1 MDPRRLWGVA
11 ALAAALAAAARAE
24 DAPAPAAKLVVQSS
38 SLAGFRHHSGGE
50 VWDELRVGD
59 ALALVRESG
68 NAHDANAVSVWWRGR
83 KLGYVPRT
91 DNAAIAWG
99 LDRGEPLRARI
110 TRLEHHP
117 NPARRVAF
125 EVFFE

>member
-1 MDPRRLWGVA
+1 MAV
-11 ALAAALAAAARAE
+11 LAVPARAE
-24 DAPAPAAKLVVQSS
+24 DTPAPAVKRVVQSS
-38 SLAGFRHHSGGE
+38 SLAGFRHHAGAE
-50 VWDELRVGD
+50 VWNELRVGD
-59 ALALVRESG
+59 ALALVRESA
-68 NAHDANAVSVWWRGR
+68 NPHDPNAVSLWWRGR

-91 DNAAIAWG
+91 ENAAIAWG

-110 TRLEHHP
+110 VGLEPHP